1 MWVRPISAGP
11 PHKCGAP
18 HKRCRPLGGE
28 FLLRFAP
35 LDPGS
40 PRVAFALSRS
50 GRPERLQRN
59 THSEAFCAMGLDE
72 LGKAA
77 GESRYRVRY
86 GAGNRDMGWGTAI
99 GGGEL
104 RYGAGKRDMGQGTVV
119 GGGEPRW
126 GAGNRDMGWG
136 TAIWGGEARYG
147 AGNRDRSCDMGQGTA
162 IGGGEPR

>member
-1 MWVRPISAGP
+1 MWVRPTSAGP
-11 PHKCGAP
+11 PHKCGVPHKCGAP

-86 GAGNRDMGWGTAI
+86 GARNRDRGCDRGRGTAI
-99 GGGEL
+99 W
-104 RYGAGKRDMGQGTVV
+104 A
-119 GGGEPRW
+119 
-126 GAGNRDMGWG
+126 
-136 TAIWGGEARYG
+136 AIWGGEAR
-147 AGNRDRSCDMGQGTA
+147 
-162 IGGGEPR
+162 